1 MAGARSIE
9 VDTSFARH
17 LEMPGEFAQ
26 LETFELAAADI
37 VMLRENPGI
46 DEIAAVGV
54 KAAVRD
60 GALGYLQV
68 RRTRIHHAA
77 VESER
82 ELDAKIERAMFEV
95 FEIRSKK
102 IVPLDNVRIA
112 LGDDSHQLGEH
123 RAFIHRVTANH
134 VLEAA
139 VV

>member
-60 GALGYLQV
+60 GALGDLQAS
-68 RRTRIHHAA
+68 RTRIHHAA
-77 VESER
+77 VASKR
-82 ELDAKIERAMFEV
+82 EFDAPLARAMFEI
-95 FEIRSKK
+95 FQIGAKK
-102 IVPLDNVRIA
+102 IVPLD
-112 LGDDSHQLGEH
+112 
-123 RAFIHRVTANH
+123 
-134 VLEAA
+134 
-139 VV
+139 